1 MEPLQQVS
9 TYQLSVGPLPT
20 LDRRPVQRHPPFPL
34 SFHLLSSP
42 VAPFLAGNG
51 SGVSSRRGGGAGTTG
66 SLPEASV
73 QAVHCRLFQSR
84 GHARPHTCD
93 AGTSTLHQ
101 PRVPPHPTPQWSPF
115 LGRWLCDS
123 APALLRRC
131 DQRKRVMGRLF
142 QLLRPECREIEA
154 IF

>member
-84 GHARPHTCD
+84 GHAQPHTCD
-93 AGTSTLHQ
+93 HTLVMQ
-101 PRVPPHPTPQWSPF
+101 ARALCISQVSLPTPPPSGPHSWGGGCVTQP
-115 LGRWLCDS
+115 LLC
-123 APALLRRC
+123 
-131 DQRKRVMGRLF
+131 
-142 QLLRPECREIEA
+142 
-154 IF
+154 